1 MTVDLQIPI
10 SVEEF
15 DSMTEK
21 RIMRMITAQTERLEE
36 KRRRME
42 AERLKAERDSTRN
55 KILRK

>member
-21 RIMRMITAQTERLEE
+21 RIMRLIHIQTERLEE
-36 KRRRME
+36 KHRRME
-42 AERLKAERDSTRN
+42 EERRKAERESTR
-55 KILRK
+55 KQILRK